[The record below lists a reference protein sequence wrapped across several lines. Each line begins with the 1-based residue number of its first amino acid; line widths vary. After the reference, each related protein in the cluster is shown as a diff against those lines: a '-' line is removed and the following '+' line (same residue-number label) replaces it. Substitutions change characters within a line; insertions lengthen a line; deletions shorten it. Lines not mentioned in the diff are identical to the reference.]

1 MPFNMDHAKHVG
13 APIRIQ
19 KKEKK
24 SFFGERT
31 RMGRTMFRKW
41 SSAGE
46 KRTQPKRKARCP
58 SHARAHGGRR
68 AAATR
73 STDGGFL
80 AWLPRMSSACRARS
94 PQADAV
100 RNGCSWTDKRCGA
113 GARAGQRTVAACGR
127 HAACLHSRASSPFPL
142 ASSARGIEAAQAGW
156 GG

>member
-1 MPFNMDHAKHVG
+1 
-13 APIRIQ
+13 
-19 KKEKK
+19 
-24 SFFGERT
+24 
-31 RMGRTMFRKW
+31 MGRTMFRKW
-41 SSAGE
+41 SDWR
-46 KRTQPKRKARCP
+46 KTDTTQTKGALSEPRPRAR
-58 SHARAHGGRR
+58 GRR